1 MRHIPTTS
9 ALDEVVAIATGP
21 GLPDS
26 VGVLDET
33 ALLST
38 VGGDRALAGEL
49 AQIFLQELEP
59 RMREIASAI
68 RDGDASRLQFG
79 AHALRGS
86 AASLSATQVAASAGA
101 LEEMGRRGQLTDANG
116 VLVRLEAQLEG
127 LSGRLTTMQRSA

>member
-1 MRHIPTTS
+1 MRRIPTPA
-9 ALDEVVAIATGP
+9 ALDEVVAIGTGP
-21 GLPDS
+21 KLPDIL
-26 VGVLDET
+26 GVLDES

-38 VGGDRALAGEL
+38 VGGDRALAREL

-101 LEEMGRRGQLTDANG
+101 LEEMGKGGQLAKANG
-116 VLVRLEAQLEG
+116 VLLRLEAELEG
-127 LSGRLTTMQRSA
+127 LSGRLTTMQRSV

>member
-1 MRHIPTTS
+1 MRHKLTPP
-9 ALDEVVAIATGP
+9 AHDEFKAIATEP
-21 GLPDS
+21 GLRDT
-26 VGVLDET
+26 VGVLDES

-68 RDGDASRLQFG
+68 RNGDASRLQFG

-101 LEEMGRRGQLTDANG
+101 LEEMGRMGQLASANG
-116 VLVRLEAQLEG
+116 VLVRLEAELVG
-127 LSGRLTTMQRSA
+127 LSGRLTTMQRSV

>member
-1 MRHIPTTS
+1 MRRIPTTP
-9 ALDEVVAIATGP
+9 ALDEVVGMATGP
-21 GLPDS
+21 GLTDTL
-26 VGVLDET
+26 GVLDES

-38 VGGDRALAGEL
+38 VGGDWALAGQL

-59 RMREIASAI
+59 RIREIASAI
-68 RDGDASRLQFG
+68 RDGDASRVQFG

-101 LEEMGRRGQLTDANG
+101 LEEMGRRGQLANANG
-116 VLVRLEAQLEG
+116 VFARLEAELEG